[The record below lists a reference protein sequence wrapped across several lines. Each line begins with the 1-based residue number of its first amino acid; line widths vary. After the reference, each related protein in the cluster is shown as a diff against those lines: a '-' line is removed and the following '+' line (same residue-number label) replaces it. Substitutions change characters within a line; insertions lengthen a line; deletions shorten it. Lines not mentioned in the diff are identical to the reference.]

1 MYVLDLYEAPSPL
14 DPLHLTMVPRRTTPA
29 NPLAI
34 YHRCNLKQN
43 LRAEIVLDLFDAYY
57 ERVYAFARKSAGP
70 TVAEDV
76 TQEVFVRLLQHP
88 RLEELTLSISYLLKI
103 AHNLL
108 RRRHSR
114 GVRLNEILDEH
125 IRPSETRKYLDR
137 QIEDTADINELET
150 AYDALSADE
159 RDAIRMIVCE
169 GKSYAHAARSMDVTI
184 TTINNWKHRGLTK
197 MRKHITTDDSKTTEK
212 QGRTRAFA
220 SGHAS
225 SGTRTI
231 HMRSAS

>member
-1 MYVLDLYEAPSPL
+1 
-14 DPLHLTMVPRRTTPA
+14 MVPRRITTA
-29 NPLAI
+29 NPLAKFD
-34 YHRCNLKQN
+34 RCHLKHN
-43 LRAEIVLDLFDAYY
+43 SRAEIVLDLFDSYY

-70 TVAEDV
+70 SVAEDV

-125 IRPSETRKYLDR
+125 IRPGEHRKYEDS
-137 QIEDTADINELET
+137 QIQDTADINELEN
-150 AYDALSADE
+150 AYNTLSTDE

-197 MRKHITTDDSKTTEK
+197 MRKHMATDDSKTERNPSNRSSFMDSERMRPH
-212 QGRTRAFA
+212 RTMTMKNA
-220 SGHAS
+220 S
-225 SGTRTI
+225 
-231 HMRSAS
+231 

>member
-1 MYVLDLYEAPSPL
+1 MIE
-14 DPLHLTMVPRRTTPA
+14 LTRRWSLVEEPRPTPW
-29 NPLAI
+29 PRI
-34 YHRCNLKQN
+34 HRCHLKKN
-43 LRAEIVLDLFDAYY
+43 LRAEIVLDLFDSYY

-70 TVAEDV
+70 SVAEDV

-125 IRPSETRKYLDR
+125 IRPSENRKYEDR
-137 QIEDTADINELET
+137 QIQDTADINELEN
-150 AYDALSADE
+150 AYHTLSNDE

-197 MRKHITTDDSKTTEK
+197 MRKQMTTEDSKAEDTFANQSSFMDE
-212 QGRTRAFA
+212 QRIRPHRTMSMKNA
-220 SGHAS
+220 S
-225 SGTRTI
+225 
-231 HMRSAS
+231 

>member
-1 MYVLDLYEAPSPL
+1 MK
-14 DPLHLTMVPRRTTPA
+14 
-29 NPLAI
+29 N
-34 YHRCNLKQN
+34 N
-43 LRAEIVLDLFDAYY
+43 LRAEIVLDLFDSYY

-70 TVAEDV
+70 SVAEDV

-114 GVRLNEILDEH
+114 SVRLNEILDEH
-125 IRPSETRKYLDR
+125 IRPVETRKYEDSQR
-137 QIEDTADINELET
+137 QDTADLSELEN
-150 AYDALSADE
+150 AYSTLNNDE

-184 TTINNWKHRGLTK
+184 TTINNWKHRGLSK
-197 MRKHITTDDSKTTEK
+197 MRKHMTNDNSKRGNSYSSESTFMDSE
-212 QGRTRAFA
+212 R
-220 SGHAS
+220 
-225 SGTRTI
+225 
-231 HMRSAS
+231 MRPHRKVSLKSAS

>member
-1 MYVLDLYEAPSPL
+1 MIE
-14 DPLHLTMVPRRTTPA
+14 LTRRWSLVEEPRPTPW
-29 NPLAI
+29 PRI
-34 YHRCNLKQN
+34 HRCHLKKN
-43 LRAEIVLDLFDAYY
+43 LRAEIVLDLFDSYY

-70 TVAEDV
+70 SVAEDV

-125 IRPSETRKYLDR
+125 IRPSENRKYEDR
-137 QIEDTADINELET
+137 QIQDTADINELEN
-150 AYDALSADE
+150 AYHTLSNDE

-197 MRKHITTDDSKTTEK
+197 MRKQMTAEDSKAEDTFTN
-212 QGRTRAFA
+212 Q
-220 SGHAS
+220 S
-225 SGTRTI
+225 TI
-231 HMRSAS
+231 W

>member
-1 MYVLDLYEAPSPL
+1 MK
-14 DPLHLTMVPRRTTPA
+14 
-29 NPLAI
+29 N
-34 YHRCNLKQN
+34 N
-43 LRAEIVLDLFDAYY
+43 LRAEIVLDLFDSYY

-70 TVAEDV
+70 SVAEDV

-114 GVRLNEILDEH
+114 SVRLNEILDEH
-125 IRPSETRKYLDR
+125 IRPVETRKYEDSQR
-137 QIEDTADINELET
+137 QDTADLSELEN
-150 AYDALSADE
+150 AYSTLNNDE

-184 TTINNWKHRGLTK
+184 TTINNWKHRGLSK
-197 MRKHITTDDSKTTEK
+197 MRKHMTNDNSKRGNTYSSESTFMDSE
-212 QGRTRAFA
+212 R
-220 SGHAS
+220 
-225 SGTRTI
+225 
-231 HMRSAS
+231 MRPHRKVSLKSAS